1 MARRTVKDK
10 KPLNS
15 LKLPLKKLDEQVIV
29 LTGSTSGIG
38 LVTARMAAKTGAK
51 LVISGRDED
60 ALRTLAEELSSQG
73 AQVVY
78 VKADVSKEEEVNRL
92 AQKAIEAF
100 GGFDTWINNAAAAVY
115 GHVTDIPI
123 EVARKLFDINY

>member
-51 LVISGRDED
+51 L
-60 ALRTLAEELSSQG
+60 
-73 AQVVY
+73 
-78 VKADVSKEEEVNRL
+78 
-92 AQKAIEAF
+92 
-100 GGFDTWINNAAAAVY
+100 
-115 GHVTDIPI
+115 
-123 EVARKLFDINY
+123 